1 MDFKISPL
9 RHNSKGDLDRASEML
24 TESGRKIKA
33 QQEIIIAQTIALILS
48 AGIMFTLIIKLL
60 ERS

>member
-9 RHNSKGDLDRASEML
+9 CHNSKGDLDRAGEML
-24 TESGRKIKA
+24 VDAGKKIKA
-33 QQEIIIAQTIALILS
+33 QQEIIIAQSIALILS

-60 ERS
+60 ERG